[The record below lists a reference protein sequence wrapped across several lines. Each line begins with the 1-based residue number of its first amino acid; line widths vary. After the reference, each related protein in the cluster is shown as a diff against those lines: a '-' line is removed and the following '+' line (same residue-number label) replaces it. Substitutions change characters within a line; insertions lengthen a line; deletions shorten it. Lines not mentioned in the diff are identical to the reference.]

1 MNLLFGES
9 DGVWYF
15 FLILLLC
22 GVPILILT
30 LIFNILFKDSNAYK
44 VFVSSLNKKLVY
56 FFLLVILAF
65 LIFTTLLFI

>member
-65 LIFTTLLFI
+65 LIFTTLLLI

>member
-1 MNLLFGES
+1 MNLLLGES

-30 LIFNILFKDSNAYK
+30 LIFNILFKDSNTYK
-44 VFVSSLNKKLVY
+44 MFVSSLNKKLVY
-56 FFLLVILAF
+56 FLLLVILAF
-65 LIFTTLLFI
+65 VIFTTLLLI